1 MESSAFNLASPVRD
15 GLARSESTFLADE
28 LRRYT
33 LAVEGVGVEGV
44 EELAYSDQELQGQIR
59 KSAQVHFYRHQV

>member
-1 MESSAFNLASPVRD
+1 M
-15 GLARSESTFLADE
+15 T
-28 LRRYT
+28 
-33 LAVEGVGVEGV
+33 VEIGDNVALYLGVEGV